1 VTGYNEDARPNK
13 WSEFRKVIMQPH
25 GLSSIAG
32 ADGSSAW
39 ATARTLAIITIF
51 YNVLEGAVST
61 WAGASDETIALF
73 GFGID
78 SFIESISG
86 LGVLLMI
93 RRLAH
98 HGPASRTEAE
108 KTALRVT
115 GWAFYLLSAS
125 LIVSITASV
134 TAGHKPESTFWGA
147 IIGGVSIMT
156 MSWLVQRK
164 RSVARTLN
172 SAPLMADA
180 NCTMVC
186 IFMSISVLL
195 SALVFELTSFAYA
208 DVIGAAAITW
218 FSVSEGRECFA
229 KAKGH
234 ECGCETCE

>member
-1 VTGYNEDARPNK
+1 MRPGDI
-13 WSEFRKVIMQPH
+13 ST
-25 GLSSIAG
+25 IAG
-32 ADGSSAW
+32 ANGSSAW

-51 YNVLEGAVST
+51 YNLLEGAFST
-61 WAGASDETIALF
+61 WAGANDETIALF
-73 GFGID
+73 GFGVD

-93 RRLAH
+93 RRLAY

-147 IIGGVSIMT
+147 VIGGVSILTMT
-156 MSWLVQRK
+156 WLVRRK
-164 RSVARTLN
+164 RAIARELQST
-172 SAPLMADA
+172 PLMADA

-186 IFMSISVLL
+186 IFMSISVLV

-218 FSVSEGRECFA
+218 FSVSEGRECFE

-234 ECGCETCE
+234 ECGCDTCP

>member
-1 VTGYNEDARPNK
+1 
-13 WSEFRKVIMQPH
+13 MQTH
-25 GLSSIAG
+25 NHTIHDGAENTSSYA
-32 ADGSSAW
+32 S
-39 ATARTLAIITIF
+39 ARTLALITIF
-51 YNVLEGAVST
+51 YNLVEGAIST
-61 WAGASDETIALF
+61 FAGASDETIALF

-98 HGPASRTEAE
+98 HGPVGRTEAE

-125 LIVSITASV
+125 LVVSIAASLM
-134 TAGHKPESTFWGA
+134 AGHKPESTLWGA
-147 IIGGVSIMT
+147 IIGGVSILTMT
-156 MSWLVQRK
+156 WLVQRK
-164 RSVARTLN
+164 RAVARELN

-186 IFMSISVLL
+186 IFMSISVLV

-218 FSVSEGRECFA
+218 FSISEGRECFA

-234 ECGCETCE
+234 ECGCETCG